1 MISII
6 LILLFVFS
14 VLSVPVCH
22 GVISGLYLYGMKIF
36 PGIYISFILTNILER
51 ILKQKNINNPWILVI
66 TGLMTGFPNGAY
78 ICSWYNKNNPENRL
92 GDMLAGIIN
101 IPSPAFLI
109 SYVYINILEKC
120 ISLPMFLA
128 LTYTPVILCSYM
140 AILLFRDKDN
150 KKDNAPHIKNDKKL
164 IFHFFEEAVD
174 SSINTALKL
183 GAYVIIF
190 SVIVNIIMHF
200 SQSNTAGLLIS
211 YLFEISNGLAIIKN
225 AGNPMNITVL
235 LTVLLDAFGGVC
247 IIMQTKSICS
257 SYISIKKYI
266 YQKLVLCIVTLAMT
280 YLLIYVLNIL

>member
-36 PGIYISFILTNILER
+36 PGLFISFILTNILVR
-51 ILKQKNINNPWILVI
+51 ILQQKNINNPWILVI

-120 ISLPMFLA
+120 IDIYTFLII
-128 LTYTPVILCSYM
+128 TYLPVIICSFVVIALYKDK
-140 AILLFRDKDN
+140 ARDNVKSVN
-150 KKDNAPHIKNDKKL
+150 KMSKGLMIR
-164 IFHFFEEAVD
+164 FFEKAVD

-183 GAYVIIF
+183 GAYIILF
-190 SVIVNIIMHF
+190 SVIVNLVIYLIPDNM
-200 SQSNTAGLLIS
+200 AGLVVA
-211 YLFEISNGLAIIKN
+211 YLLEISNGLAIIKN
-225 AGNPMNITVL
+225 SDLAADVFILM
-235 LTVLLDAFGGVC
+235 TVLLDAFGGVC
-247 IIMQTKSICS
+247 IIMQTRCVCNN
-257 SYISIKKYI
+257 YISIKKYI
-266 YQKLVLCIVTLAMT
+266 YQKLVLCIVTLITAM
-280 YLLIYVLNIL
+280 LLIYVL

>member
-36 PGIYISFILTNILER
+36 PGLFISFILTNILVR
-51 ILKQKNINNPWILVI
+51 ILQQKNINNPWILVI

-120 ISLPMFLA
+120 IDIYTFLII
-128 LTYTPVILCSYM
+128 TYLPVIICSFVVIALYKDKV
-140 AILLFRDKDN
+140 RDNVKSVN
-150 KKDNAPHIKNDKKL
+150 KMSKGL
-164 IFHFFEEAVD
+164 MLRFFEKAVD

-183 GAYVIIF
+183 GAYIILF
-190 SVIVNIIMHF
+190 SVIVNIVIYLIPDNM
-200 SQSNTAGLLIS
+200 AGLVVA
-211 YLFEISNGLAIIKN
+211 YLLEISNGLAIIKN
-225 AGNPMNITVL
+225 SDLAADVFILM
-235 LTVLLDAFGGVC
+235 TVLLDAFGGVC
-247 IIMQTKSICS
+247 IIMQTRCVCNN
-257 SYISIKKYI
+257 YISIKKYI
-266 YQKLVLCIVTLAMT
+266 YQKLVLCIVTLITAM
-280 YLLIYVLNIL
+280 LLIYVL

>member
-36 PGIYISFILTNILER
+36 PGLFISFILTNILVR
-51 ILKQKNINNPWILVI
+51 ILQQKNINNPWILVI

-120 ISLPMFLA
+120 IDIYTFLII
-128 LTYTPVILCSYM
+128 TYLPVIICSFVVIALYKDK
-140 AILLFRDKDN
+140 ARDNVKSVN
-150 KKDNAPHIKNDKKL
+150 KMSKGLMIR
-164 IFHFFEEAVD
+164 FFEKAVD

-183 GAYVIIF
+183 GAYIILF
-190 SVIVNIIMHF
+190 SVIVNLVIYLIPDNM
-200 SQSNTAGLLIS
+200 AGLVVA
-211 YLFEISNGLAIIKN
+211 YLLEISNGLAIIKN
-225 AGNPMNITVL
+225 SDLAADVFILM
-235 LTVLLDAFGGVC
+235 TVLLDAFGGVC
-247 IIMQTKSICS
+247 IIMQTRCVCNN
-257 SYISIKKYI
+257 YISIKKYI